1 MENDEDNKIQINQK
15 DENKNNLQKN
25 SKIKETFTLKEAI
38 NLNEEMIIKRSQ
50 ARGKTVIDTIY
61 RSNKFNLDSIYRQ
74 TKEREL
80 MQSIANSK
88 EITKETIKIAE
99 QIDFK
104 NLPDKMIKTDEFGFI
119 ISDNSSSCSDEDIIS
134 NSPKKSNKGNSKKE
148 EKNKKNQLL
157 KINARVEKW
166 NHMLSKFDVYQTS
179 KFSKLKSR
187 TRKGIPDSLRGYVW
201 QQISGANLY
210 YVKDLFQKL
219 DNEPIDKST
228 EDMII
233 KDLDRTFPNCSL
245 FQDKLGN
252 GQRKLLRV
260 LSNYS
265 KYNKEV
271 GYIQGMG
278 FICALLLT
286 YMDEERTFFMLHTL
300 IKKYELEGIYLPG
313 FRDLS
318 KKFFVLLNLEKK
330 FVPKCYKI
338 FKRDQL
344 YPRCYATEWFICL
357 FSRNLNFKILVRVF
371 DTFLL
376 EGFKVIYRFT
386 LAFIKLK
393 EKDFIEG
400 KGGNDSTFLV
410 INNCFENV
418 DIKELFKTAFGFNV
432 TKKLI
437 EGYEKEYE
445 KVKDNKDNE
454 FISQIL

>member
-38 NLNEEMIIKRSQ
+38 NLNEEMIVKRSQ
-50 ARGKTVIDTIY
+50 ARGRTVIDTIY
-61 RSNKFNLDSIYRQ
+61 RSGKFSLDPIYRQ
-74 TKEREL
+74 TKEKEL
-80 MQSIANSK
+80 LQSIANSK

-119 ISDNSSSCSDEDIIS
+119 ISDNSSSCSDDDIIL
-134 NSPKKSNKGNSKKE
+134 NSQKKSSKKE
-148 EKNKKNQLL
+148 EKDKKNQLL

-166 NHMLSKFDVYQTS
+166 NHMLSKFDIYQTT

-219 DNEPIDKST
+219 DNQPIDKST

-245 FQDKLGN
+245 FQDTLGN

-330 FVPKCYKI
+330 FIPKCYKI

-418 DIKELFKTAFGFNV
+418 DIKELFKIAFGFNI

-445 KVKDNKDNE
+445 KVKNDKNNE

>member
-15 DENKNNLQKN
+15 IENKYNQQKN
-25 SKIKETFTLKEAI
+25 SKIKETYTLKEDI
-38 NLNEEMIIKRSQ
+38 NLNEEMIVKRNQ
-50 ARGKTVIDTIY
+50 ARGRTVIDNNF
-61 RSNKFNLDSIYRQ
+61 RSNKFTLDPIYRQ
-74 TKEREL
+74 IKEKEL
-80 MQSIANSK
+80 KQSIANSK
-88 EITKETIKIAE
+88 EITKEAIKIAE

-104 NLPDKMIKTDEFGFI
+104 NVPDKIYKTDEFGFI
-119 ISDNSSSCSDEDIIS
+119 ISDNSSSCTDEENIS

-148 EKNKKNQLL
+148 EKDKKNQLL
-157 KINARVEKW
+157 KINARLEKW
-166 NHMLSKFDVYQTS
+166 NHMLSKFDIYQTS
-179 KFSKLKSR
+179 KYYKLKSR

-210 YVKDLFQKL
+210 YVKDLFQTL

-233 KDLDRTFPNCSL
+233 KDLDRTFPNCSF

-330 FVPKCYKI
+330 FVPKCYKL
-338 FKRDQL
+338 FKNEQL

-357 FSRNLNFKILVRVF
+357 FSRNLKFKILVRVF

-393 EKDFIEG
+393 EKEFLG
-400 KGGNDSTFLV
+400 RKGGIDSTFLI

-418 DIKELFKTAFGFNV
+418 DIKELFKTAFGFKV

-437 EGYEKEYE
+437 KGYEKEYE